1 MGEGGV
7 GEGDM
12 DYAEREKGGGEG
24 EGEGKDVWV
33 SDVGG
38 WGGNY
43 MRIQ

>member
-12 DYAEREKGGGEG
+12 DYAEREKGGW